1 MWLILDE
8 QNSVFVE
15 IIQIAKLTSGSDR
28 TRPDKGLQHKKRW
41 THFSVI
47 SKVKLCGNLFEIPGG
62 CSLT

>member
-28 TRPDKGLQHKKRW
+28 TRPDKGSAPQKAMDSPPRYM
-41 THFSVI
+41 
-47 SKVKLCGNLFEIPGG
+47 
-62 CSLT
+62 